1 MTVAE
6 KVFEKFKA
14 LPVDRQ
20 QELLDFAEFLEK
32 KEIPKTS
39 RRSLRGIWADD
50 PSNFTEEDLREARN
64 EMWRGY
70 TKDTEDQLEFP

>member
-1 MTVAE
+1 MTVTE

-14 LPVDRQ
+14 LPADRQ

-32 KEIPKTS
+32 KDAPKTPRS
-39 RRSLRGIWADD
+39 SLRGIWADD
-50 PSNFTEEDLREARN
+50 PSNLTEEDLREARN